1 MQPVSRMAPGDRLR
15 RLQLDVMGCGLNW
28 YLKGV
33 EASTRWLV
41 DDGAAPPWA
50 PDEPIIALT
59 WHGRQFLG
67 HVALRK
73 HERRSLLVAP
83 HGDGQLVGNAA
94 GRIGFQVITGSGTD
108 DPSKS
113 IRKRGAAAFR
123 SILSSLEQ
131 RRAVLMTA
139 DVPKIARVAGAG
151 AVKLAQ
157 HSGAPIH
164 CFVAATSSR
173 IELRNWDRTQI
184 VMPFG
189 RGAIIWSKAIHV
201 PRHATPAEIEAI
213 RLEVE
218 STLNALHARADAMLR
233 PNQPAATTAAQPA
246 KTRAPFRLGLW

>member
-1 MQPVSRMAPGDRLR
+1 MRLNI
-15 RLQLDVMGCGLNW
+15 MGRGLKW

-33 EASTRWLV
+33 EASTHWVV
-41 DDGAAPPWA
+41 DDGAAPPWS
-50 PDEPIIALT
+50 PEEPIIAVT

-67 HVALRK
+67 HAALRS
-73 HERRSLLVAP
+73 HQRRTLLVAP
-83 HGDGQLVGNAA
+83 HGDGQLIGNAA
-94 GRIGFQVITGSGTD
+94 SRVGFDIITGSGTD

-131 RRAVLMTA
+131 QRAVLMTA

-151 AVKLAQ
+151 AVKIAQ

-173 IELRNWDRTQI
+173 IELNNWDKTQI

-189 RGAIIWSKAIHV
+189 RGAIIWGKAIHV
-201 PRHATPAEIEAI
+201 PRRATPAEVENI
-213 RLEVE
+213 RVEVE
-218 STLNALHARADAMLR
+218 NTLNALHARADALLR
-233 PNQPAATTAAQPA
+233 PEACVAAPAAA
-246 KTRAPFRLGLW
+246 KPRTSMRLGLW